1 MPDKPKT
8 EPRRSTTQSGSFPR
22 PKFLDSEPRQEA
34 PPPPSHPPEYFD
46 GGATT
51 GKMPVVTEG
60 QDKSAERDNDR
71 AAGV

>member
-8 EPRRSTTQSGSFPR
+8 QPRRSTSKSGMFPR
-22 PKFLDSEPRQEA
+22 PAFVENEQRQEA

-46 GGATT
+46 AGATT

-60 QDKSAERDNDR
+60 EDSSAERDADR